1 MSSRLNGT
9 LVINTCIA
17 QTPALHGVMLMYNC
31 YLSHFKEHRRI
42 TFYPSGFDLL
52 LYPYTCFE

>member
-1 MSSRLNGT
+1 MNYDE
-9 LVINTCIA
+9 NFMAIA

-52 LYPYTCFE
+52 LYPYTCFSLY

>member
-1 MSSRLNGT
+1 MNYDE
-9 LVINTCIA
+9 NFMAIA
-17 QTPALHGVMLMYNC
+17 QIPALNGVMLMYNC
-31 YLSHFKEHRRI
+31 YFSHFKEHRGI